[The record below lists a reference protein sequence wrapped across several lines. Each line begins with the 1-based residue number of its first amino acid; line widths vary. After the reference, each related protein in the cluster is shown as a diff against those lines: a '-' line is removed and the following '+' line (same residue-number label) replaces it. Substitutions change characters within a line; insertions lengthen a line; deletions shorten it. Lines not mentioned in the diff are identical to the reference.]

1 MLVFITRNSLMMSF
15 LFCFLMKRKEDMS
28 IYWNKITTKFVG
40 GKKRCLKLGFLTF
53 SCKFVSFY
61 LMDKLINGKRKYTL
75 FIGRIYFVIMMV
87 EGNCKDR
94 QHGFKNP
101 SQSQRLMNSV
111 WEYGFPRNAMSS
123 VFL

>member
-1 MLVFITRNSLMMSF
+1 MSF
-15 LFCFLMKRKEDMS
+15 LSCFLMKRKEDMS

-75 FIGRIYFVIMMV
+75 FIGRIYFVIIHLRSP
-87 EGNCKDR
+87 KIAALLDL
-94 QHGFKNP
+94 HSF
-101 SQSQRLMNSV
+101 SQRAS
-111 WEYGFPRNAMSS
+111 R
-123 VFL
+123 